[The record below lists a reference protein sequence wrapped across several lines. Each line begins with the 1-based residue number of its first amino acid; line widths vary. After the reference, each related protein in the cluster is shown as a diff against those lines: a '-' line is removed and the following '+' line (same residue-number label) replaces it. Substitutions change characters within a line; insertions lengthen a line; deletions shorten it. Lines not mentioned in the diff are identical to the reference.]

1 MVRARPT
8 SPVPLDADMPVRDRI
23 MATACRL
30 FYEEGIQAVGIQR
43 IIDEAGIA
51 KASLYAHFASKDEL
65 VAAYLEEKGKSVRS
79 ALSAH
84 LDNPKLGAKAK
95 ILKFFDMV
103 VVAAEAPS
111 FRGCAIQNASAEVAD
126 RAHPIRVAACAQR
139 QWLHGTMAN
148 LAREVAGAGA
158 AGDRLAGAL
167 MVLYDGA
174 AATTTIDGDPK
185 AARHA
190 RWAAEKMLG

>member
-1 MVRARPT
+1 
-8 SPVPLDADMPVRDRI
+8 

-65 VAAYLEEKGKSVRS
+65 VAAYLEEKGVS
-79 ALSAH
+79 ARASLVAH
-84 LDNPKLGAKAK
+84 LDNPRLGPKAK
-95 ILKFFDMV
+95 LLKLFDVMAET
-103 VVAAEAPS
+103 AADPA
-111 FRGCAIQNASAEVAD
+111 FRGCPFQNATAEVAD
-126 RAHPIRVAACAQR
+126 PSHPIRVAACAQR
-139 QWLHGTMAN
+139 QWLRDVFAG
-148 LAREVAGAGA
+148 LCREITGSAA
-158 AGDRLAGAL
+158 AGDRLTGVL
-167 MVLYDGA
+167 MVLYNGA
-174 AATTTIDGDPK
+174 AATTLMDGDPN

>member
-1 MVRARPT
+1 MVRARAT
-8 SPVPLDADMPVRDRI
+8 IPVPLDAGVPVRDRI
-23 MATACRL
+23 MSTACRL

-65 VAAYLEEKGKSVRS
+65 VAAYLQEKGKSVRA
-79 ALSAH
+79 ALGAH
-84 LDNPKLGAKAK
+84 LDNPRLGPKAK
-95 ILKFFDMV
+95 ILKFFDMMV
-103 VVAAEAPS
+103 GAAEDPG
-111 FRGCAIQNASAEVAD
+111 FRGCAFQNASAEVAD
-126 RAHPIRVAACAQR
+126 RAHPIRIAAGAQR
-139 QWLHGTMAN
+139 QWLRDVFAS
-148 LAREVAGAGA
+148 LAREIAGSGPAS
-158 AGDRLAGAL
+158 DRLAGAL

-174 AATTTIDGDPK
+174 AATSVTDGDPN

>member
-1 MVRARPT
+1 MVRPRPAPT
-8 SPVPLDADMPVRDRI
+8 VPFEADVPVRERI

-65 VAAYLEEKGKSVRS
+65 VAAYLAEKGTTSRAAVEAHLANPR
-79 ALSAH
+79 LSAR
-84 LDNPKLGAKAK
+84 GK
-95 ILKFFDMV
+95 ILKLFDLMV
-103 VVAAEAPS
+103 VQAEAPG
-111 FRGCAIQNASAEVAD
+111 FRGCAFNNASAEVAD
-126 RAHPIRVAACAQR
+126 PGHPIRVAARTQR
-139 QWLHGTMAN
+139 TWIHDVLLK
-148 LAREVAGAGA
+148 LAREAAGTAGAE
-158 AGDRLAGAL
+158 RLAGSL

-174 AATTTIDGDPK
+174 AATTLIDGDPA

-190 RWAAEKMLG
+190 RWAAEKLLG

>member
-8 SPVPLDADMPVRDRI
+8 AAVPLDADMPVRDRI

-65 VAAYLEEKGKSVRS
+65 VTAYLEEKGKSVR
-79 ALSAH
+79 ATLGAH
-84 LDNPKLGAKAK
+84 LDNPRLAPKAK
-95 ILKFFDMV
+95 LLKFFDMMV
-103 VVAAEAPS
+103 ETASNPA
-111 FRGCAIQNASAEVAD
+111 FRGCAFQNASAEVAD

-139 QWLHGTMAN
+139 QWLRGVFTG
-148 LAREVAGAGA
+148 LCREIAGSA
-158 AGDRLAGAL
+158 ASGDRLAGAL
-167 MVLYDGA
+167 MVLYDGS
-174 AATTTIDGDPK
+174 AATTLTDGDPN

>member
-1 MVRARPT
+1 M
-8 SPVPLDADMPVRDRI
+8 SVRDRI

-30 FYEEGIQAVGIQR
+30 FYEEGLQAVGIQR

-65 VAAYLEEKGKSVRS
+65 VAAYLAEKGKSVR
-79 ALSAH
+79 AELGVH
-84 LDNPKLGAKAK
+84 LDNPRLGPKAKA
-95 ILKFFDMV
+95 LKFFDML
-103 VVAAEAPS
+103 VAAAECPT
-111 FRGCAIQNASAEVAD
+111 FRGCAFNNASAEVAD
-126 RAHPIRVAACAQR
+126 PAHPIRVATREQR
-139 QWLHGTMAN
+139 AWIRQVFLG
-148 LAREVAGAGA
+148 LARDLAGASGA
-158 AGDRLAGAL
+158 ERLAGSL

-174 AATTTIDGDPK
+174 AATAVIDGNPA

>member
-1 MVRARPT
+1 MVRARPAR
-8 SPVPLDADMPVRDRI
+8 SAPLDASLPVRDRI

-65 VAAYLEEKGKSVRS
+65 VAAYLEEKGKAVR
-79 ALSAH
+79 ATLGTH
-84 LDNPKLGAKAK
+84 LENPRLGPKAK
-95 ILKFFDMV
+95 VLKFFDIMV
-103 VVAAEAPS
+103 DSTSDPA
-111 FRGCAIQNASAEVAD
+111 FRGCAFQNASAEVAD
-126 RAHPIRVAACAQR
+126 RAHPIRVAVGAQR
-139 QWLHGTMAN
+139 QWLRDVFAG
-148 LAREVAGAGA
+148 LAREIAGSTA

-174 AATTTIDGDPK
+174 AATSAADADPQ

-190 RWAAEKMLG
+190 RWAAERMLG

>member
-1 MVRARPT
+1 
-8 SPVPLDADMPVRDRI
+8 

-65 VAAYLEEKGKSVRS
+65 VAAYLAEKGTTGRAAVEAHHANPR
-79 ALSAH
+79 LSAR
-84 LDNPKLGAKAK
+84 GK
-95 ILKFFDMV
+95 ILK
-103 VVAAEAPS
+103 
-111 FRGCAIQNASAEVAD
+111 
-126 RAHPIRVAACAQR
+126 
-139 QWLHGTMAN
+139 
-148 LAREVAGAGA
+148 LAREAAGTAGAE
-158 AGDRLAGAL
+158 RLAGSL

-174 AATTTIDGDPK
+174 AATTVIDGDPA

-190 RWAAEKMLG
+190 RWAAEKLLG

>member
-1 MVRARPT
+1 MARRRAAAPGAFE
-8 SPVPLDADMPVRDRI
+8 ADVSVRDRI

-65 VAAYLEEKGKSVRS
+65 VAAYLDEKGKSVRG
-79 ALSAH
+79 ALGVH
-84 LDNPKLGAKAK
+84 LGNPRLGAKAK
-95 ILKFFDMV
+95 VLKFFDMV
-103 VVAAEAPS
+103 VSAAEGPA
-111 FRGCAIQNASAEVAD
+111 FRGCPINNASAEVAD
-126 RAHPIRVAACAQR
+126 PGHPIRVAARRQR
-139 QWLHGTMAN
+139 QWIHETFLA
-148 LAREVAGAGA
+148 LAREIAGHGA
-158 AGDRLAGAL
+158 AADRLAGSL

-174 AATTTIDGDPK
+174 AATTVIDGDPA

>member
-1 MVRARPT
+1 
-8 SPVPLDADMPVRDRI
+8 

-51 KASLYAHFASKDEL
+51 KASLYAHFASKDDL
-65 VAAYLEEKGKSVRS
+65 VAAYLAEKGKSVR
-79 ALSAH
+79 ATLGAH
-84 LDNPKLGAKAK
+84 LDNPRLGPKAK
-95 ILKFFDMV
+95 ILKFFDMAV
-103 VVAAEAPS
+103 DAAEGPG
-111 FRGCAIQNASAEVAD
+111 FRGCAFQNASTEITD
-126 RAHPIRVAACAQR
+126 PAHPIRLVAREQR
-139 QWLHGTMAN
+139 TWLREVFTT
-148 LAREVAGAGA
+148 LAREVAGGA
-158 AGDRLAGAL
+158 QAGDRLAGAL

-174 AATTTIDGDPK
+174 AASGAIDGDPA

>member
-1 MVRARPT
+1 MVRPRPAA
-8 SPVPLDADMPVRDRI
+8 SVPLDAGMPVRDRI

-51 KASLYAHFASKDEL
+51 KASLYAHFTSKDEL
-65 VAAYLEEKGKSVRS
+65 VTAYLEEKGKTVR
-79 ALSAH
+79 ATLGAH
-84 LDNPKLGAKAK
+84 LENPRLGPKAK
-95 ILKFFDMV
+95 LLKFFDFMV
-103 VVAAEAPS
+103 DAASDPA
-111 FRGCAIQNASAEVAD
+111 FRGCAFQNASAEVAD

-139 QWLHGTMAN
+139 QWLRGVFTG
-148 LAREVAGAGA
+148 LAREITGAGT

-174 AATTTIDGDPK
+174 AASSVIDGNPN

>member
-1 MVRARPT
+1 MARRRTAP
-8 SPVPLDADMPVRDRI
+8 PVAFEADVSVRDRI

-30 FYEEGIQAVGIQR
+30 FYEEGLQAVGIQR

-65 VAAYLEEKGKSVRS
+65 VAAYLEEKGRSVRTE
-79 ALSAH
+79 LGAH
-84 LDNPKLGAKAK
+84 LANPRLGAKAK
-95 ILKFFDMV
+95 VLKFFDMIV
-103 VVAAEAPS
+103 GAAASPT
-111 FRGCAIQNASAEVAD
+111 FRGCAFSNASAEVANPE
-126 RAHPIRVAACAQR
+126 HPIRVAARRQR
-139 QWLHGTMAN
+139 QWLQETFLT
-148 LAREVAGAGA
+148 LAREIAGPGPTAE
-158 AGDRLAGAL
+158 RLAGSL

-174 AATTTIDGDPK
+174 AATTLIDGDPG

>member
-1 MVRARPT
+1 MVRARPAA
-8 SPVPLDADMPVRDRI
+8 PVVFDADVPVRTRI

-65 VAAYLEEKGKSVRS
+65 VAAYLEEKGKSTR
-79 ALSAH
+79 AMLGAH
-84 LDNPKLGAKAK
+84 LDNPRVGPKAK
-95 ILKFFDMV
+95 ILKLFDMMID
-103 VVAAEAPS
+103 AAADPA
-111 FRGCAIQNASAEVAD
+111 FRGCAFQNATAEVAD

-139 QWLHGTMAN
+139 QWLRGVFAG
-148 LAREVAGAGA
+148 LCREIAGGAA
-158 AGDRLAGAL
+158 AGDRLAGVL
-167 MVLYDGA
+167 MVLYDGS
-174 AATTTIDGDPK
+174 AATTLADGDPN

>member
-1 MVRARPT
+1 
-8 SPVPLDADMPVRDRI
+8 MPVRDRI
-23 MATACRL
+23 LSTACRL

-65 VAAYLEEKGKSVRS
+65 VAAYLEAKGRSVRT
-79 ALSAH
+79 ALGAH
-84 LDNPKLGAKAK
+84 LDNPRLGPKAK
-95 ILKFFDMV
+95 ILKFFDMIV
-103 VVAAEAPS
+103 GAAEDPA
-111 FRGCAIQNASAEVAD
+111 FRGCAFQNASAEVAD
-126 RAHPIRVAACAQR
+126 RTHPIRVAAGAQR
-139 QWLHGTMAN
+139 QWLHDAFTS
-148 LAREVAGAGA
+148 LARDIAGAGV

-174 AATTTIDGDPK
+174 AATSVIDGDPN

>member
-1 MVRARPT
+1 MVRAR
-8 SPVPLDADMPVRDRI
+8 SAAPVPLDADMPVRDRI

-30 FYEEGIQAVGIQR
+30 FYDEGIQAVGIQR

-65 VAAYLEEKGKSVRS
+65 VAAYLEAKGQS
-79 ALSAH
+79 ARAALGAH
-84 LDNPKLGAKAK
+84 LENPRLGPKAK
-95 ILKFFDMV
+95 ILKFFDLMV
-103 VVAAEAPS
+103 DTAANPA
-111 FRGCAIQNASAEVAD
+111 FRGCAFHNASAEVAD

-139 QWLHGTMAN
+139 RWLHDVFAG
-148 LAREVAGAGA
+148 LAREIAGAGPG
-158 AGDRLAGAL
+158 GDRLAGAL

-174 AATTTIDGDPK
+174 AATSVIDGNPS